1 MKQRIITALVALIFF
16 IPVLLLGGY
25 WIDVMACL
33 LACCAISEIFIMKKQ
48 ILISINF

>member
-25 WIDVMACL
+25 WIDV
-33 LACCAISEIFIMKKQ
+33 
-48 ILISINF
+48 